1 MDTLFDNCNFVVI
14 IGITVFNFVSEYM
27 KSWASTLFSI
37 LWHFFWPQHFPQH
50 KLTDKTFLVLGGL
63 EDTWYEILS
72 IKCYLRVTDVSVPL
86 PLPQQRMTAWKV
98 HGMFYPQKTCL
109 TQGTKPAV
117 RLVHHAFIQ
126 SLLNWVRSGAWC
138 TEALWSLNQ
147 GIFLMLAMVWNVFE
161 NIDFAR
167 LFGSTWRWMKPLPCT
182 ATLQRDTFLGKVKH
196 APVSC
201 SSACGCARTELD
213 EHFDQYVFNY
223 DVSYLHLLFFLFCS
237 VLWMNESWLSVN
249 FE

>member
-1 MDTLFDNCNFVVI
+1 MNTLFDNCNLVVSI
-14 IGITVFNFVSEYM
+14 SITVFNYVSEYM
-27 KSWASTLFSI
+27 KSWASNLFSI
-37 LWHFFWPQHFPQH
+37 LWYFDLNIFLNTYWQTR
-50 KLTDKTFLVLGGL
+50 LFLVLGGL

-72 IKCYLRVTDVSVPL
+72 VKCYLRVTDVSVPL

-138 TEALWSLNQ
+138 TEALRSFNQ

-161 NIDFAR
+161 NIDFCLTLWINLTVNEAAAMHSDVTQR
-167 LFGSTWRWMKPLPCT
+167 HIFGQS
-182 ATLQRDTFLGKVKH
+182 
-196 APVSC
+196 
-201 SSACGCARTELD
+201 
-213 EHFDQYVFNY
+213 
-223 DVSYLHLLFFLFCS
+223 
-237 VLWMNESWLSVN
+237 
-249 FE
+249 